1 MVALDVGDLVHGTV
15 PGKGNSEVIPGG
27 EKYTYLH
34 FMNDSWNRK
43 APQGQ
48 DLPAL
53 VSKVIDELAVLPIL
67 SSQHLFQLKNWSV
80 NGLCSM
86 PLERG
91 YNLVEDLIKTY
102 CFLNPKMNLFTFSL
116 TAI

>member
-1 MVALDVGDLVHGTV
+1 
-15 PGKGNSEVIPGG
+15 
-27 EKYTYLH
+27 
-34 FMNDSWNRK
+34 MNDSWNRK

-48 DLPAL
+48 DLPSL

-91 YNLVEDLIKTY
+91 YNLVEDLIKT
-102 CFLNPKMNLFTFSL
+102 
-116 TAI
+116 

>member
-1 MVALDVGDLVHGTV
+1 METLFIAQYRAKGTV
-15 PGKGNSEVIPGG
+15 RSYLKEGGSELQFLTTN
-27 EKYTYLH
+27 YW
-34 FMNDSWNRK
+34 MNGVS
-43 APQGQ
+43 PQCQ
-48 DLPAL
+48 DLPSL
-53 VSKVIDELAVLPIL
+53 VSKVVDELAVLPIL